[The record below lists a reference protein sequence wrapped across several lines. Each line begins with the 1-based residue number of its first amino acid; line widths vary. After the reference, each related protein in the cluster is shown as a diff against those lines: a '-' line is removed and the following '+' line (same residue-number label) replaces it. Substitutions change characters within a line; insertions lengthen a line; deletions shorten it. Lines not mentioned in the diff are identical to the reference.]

1 MKAETVP
8 ARRWGSVVRRGRE
21 NFDLD
26 PLFSLKPRLS
36 VHHQKHVG
44 TVRGKSTND
53 DAPRL
58 VAMIGRSTK
67 DKKHGP
73 VFV

>member
-44 TVRGKSTND
+44 TARGKSTND

-67 DKKHGP
+67 DQKHGP